1 MRIIQRG
8 GRGIAGHRHHKLQLF
23 GRYASG
29 DVQIDHTRH
38 ALQPEV
44 RSFDIAFIAGQLEHH
59 FVAQPHRRFK
69 RGVGFIMNFAVARDR
84 RRAPEPVR
92 IGRFSGKMARDT
104 LIQVIAFD
112 YGGTDHPTHDGNQ
125 GTGNNRT
132 HRNSPACTA
141 R

>member
-1 MRIIQRG
+1 MERHRLIAHRDFDAQLVQRANQCEVGIIDAVKLLKMRIIQRG

-29 DVQIDHTRH
+29 DVQIDHARH
-38 ALQPEV
+38 TLQPEV
-44 RSFDIAFIAGQLEHH
+44 RPFDIAFIAGQLEHH

-92 IGRFSGKMARDT
+92 IGGSAEKW
-104 LIQVIAFD
+104 
-112 YGGTDHPTHDGNQ
+112 
-125 GTGNNRT
+125 
-132 HRNSPACTA
+132 PAM